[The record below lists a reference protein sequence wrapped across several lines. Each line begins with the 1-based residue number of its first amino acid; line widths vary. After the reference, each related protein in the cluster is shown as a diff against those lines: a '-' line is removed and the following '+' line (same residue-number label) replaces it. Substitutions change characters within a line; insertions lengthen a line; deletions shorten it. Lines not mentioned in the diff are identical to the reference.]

1 MGRKA
6 KKAKRAPQSQRG
18 VTALDK
24 TIGMRLRARR
34 LEMKI
39 SQQELGDALGI
50 SFQQVQK
57 YEKGVDRIGP
67 SRLKEIAHVMEC
79 SMAYFLPDTD
89 GKQPATSRFAEFL
102 ATKDGVQINEA
113 MMKLNET
120 HRRGVIE
127 LARTLA
133 RVYGD

>member
-6 KKAKRAPQSQRG
+6 KKAKKVSQSHKPP
-18 VTALDK
+18 VDK

-34 LEMKI
+34 MEMKI
-39 SQQELGDALGI
+39 TLQELGDALGI
-50 SFQQVQK
+50 SSQQVQK
-57 YEKGVDRIGP
+57 YEQGVNRIGP
-67 SRLKEIAHVMEC
+67 SRLIQLANVMGC

-89 GKQPATSRFAEFL
+89 GKQPATSKFAEFL
-102 ATKDGVQINEA
+102 ATKDGVEINEA
-113 MMKLNET
+113 MMKLNEI

>member
-24 TIGMRLRARR
+24 TIGMRVRARR
-34 LEMKI
+34 LEMKSPSTSWVTRSASASSRSI
-39 SQQELGDALGI
+39 NTRRASTGSA
-50 SFQQVQK
+50 
-57 YEKGVDRIGP
+57 P

-89 GKQPATSRFAEFL
+89 GKQPATSKFAEFL
-102 ATKDGVQINEA
+102 ATKDGVEINEA
-113 MMKLNET
+113 MMRLNEA
-120 HRRGVIE
+120 HRRGLIE